1 MKKLDERPIFL
12 RRTVILFLIIISTS
26 FSLAACLDKG
36 DSAGNPELTP
46 YSPEIYISGEWLYY
60 DGPKQDAGLFAYNL
74 ETEEKVKITGEQG
87 TLLKTSHG
95 FYYSVGMKVYEV
107 NGLSLELLCV
117 IPKEAVWVDYNN
129 GKAYWY
135 GTDEALYTGSI
146 NEKKWILEESV
157 QMLYQDTAD
166 NYILWVK
173 ILDDRAFIGQKYGL
187 YLVDF
192 ETLEAKCI
200 WDGKMTGIFFQAFE
214 EEYLFVQSLEG
225 DNYENSTLYIVSAEG
240 DMQKVDEVLAGFALV
255 HDGTVY
261 YDGRGVLAYDLKSGS
276 QRKLGAGYWSCAA
289 AFYDHYLILRHGEL
303 YAIGI
308 FDILDGTSK
317 WIIDMRK

>member
-46 YSPEIYISGEWLYY
+46 YSPEIYVSGEWLYY

-87 TLLKTSHG
+87 TLLKISHG

-117 IPKEAVWVDYNN
+117 IPKEAVWADYNN

-173 ILDDRAFIGQKYGL
+173 ILDDRAFL
-187 YLVDF
+187 DRNMVC
-192 ETLEAKCI
+192 TLWISRHWKQNAFGMGEWQEYFFKPL
-200 WDGKMTGIFFQAFE
+200 KKNIF
-214 EEYLFVQSLEG
+214 LC
-225 DNYENSTLYIVSAEG
+225 N
-240 DMQKVDEVLAGFALV
+240 
-255 HDGTVY
+255 H
-261 YDGRGVLAYDLKSGS
+261 
-276 QRKLGAGYWSCAA
+276 
-289 AFYDHYLILRHGEL
+289 LRE
-303 YAIGI
+303 
-308 FDILDGTSK
+308 
-317 WIIDMRK
+317 IIMRIARFI